1 MSFLSRFAQGELRL
15 SRIEAFSDGV
25 FAIIVTRWILDEAA
39 GRAEDAN
46 VNVQHIR
53 ARLRE
58 SFRPFA
64 VVMSGGNKYPVPHP
78 DFIFVT
84 ERVVVV
90 ADQRGYTANLDPLHI
105 VRVEDIPVRG
115 NGGRKPRQKR

>member
-1 MSFLSRFAQGELRL
+1 MSKIEFTFVGSRQFG
-15 SRIEAFSDGV
+15 
-25 FAIIVTRWILDEAA
+25 ILDEVA
-39 GRAEDAN
+39 RHAEDAI

-64 VVMSGGNKYPVPHP
+64 VVMSSGNKYPVPHP
-78 DFIFVT
+78 DFIFLT
-84 ERVVVV
+84 DRVVVV

-105 VRVEDIPVRG
+105 VGLADTPVRG
-115 NGGRKPRQKR
+115 NGGRKPRKKR